1 MTNKQELGELFD
13 LAVKF
18 HGHRCPAMPLGLRAG
33 LAAMEK
39 LGVPRAQNKELYV
52 LSETGPAHAM
62 ACFLDGVQVA
72 TGCTYGKGNVERLD
86 HYRLAFTLIDVK
98 TRRAV
103 RVVVNP
109 DRQEKSLQGEFVK
122 LRSQGVEPQ
131 DVPPEIT
138 DPIIYAVMADPEEEL
153 FTVSEVFEIDFQP
166 PSGTFEWLRCDN
178 CGEGIFAPGA
188 RITDGK
194 VTCLRCQS
202 ITHAPSSPTLLGPQ

>member
-1 MTNKQELGELFD
+1 MTDGELDELFEM
-13 LAVKF
+13 AVKF

-39 LGVPRAQNKELYV
+39 LGVQRAQNKELYV

-86 HYRLAFTLIDVK
+86 HYRLAFTLIDVA

-103 RVVVNP
+103 RVAVNP
-109 DRQEKSLQGEFVK
+109 DRQEKSLGSEFVR
-122 LRSQGVEPQ
+122 LRSRGVEPQ
-131 DVPPEIT
+131 HVAPEIT
-138 DPIIYAVMADPEEEL
+138 DPMIHVVMTAREEEL
-153 FTVSEVFEIDFQP
+153 FSVSDVFEADFEP
-166 PSGTFEWLRCDN
+166 PRGTFEWLRCDL

-188 RITDGK
+188 RVRDGK
-194 VTCLRCQS
+194 MVCLRCE
-202 ITHAPSSPTLLGPQ
+202 